1 MYSHLS
7 SVSPSLQLI
16 RSVQNV
22 GVHAVGF
29 STRLQPSQLYGY
41 VLQQI
46 MPDVSEVLL
55 RFMDTVHATFE
66 HTLPHNCPD
75 PRSYSRRCSG
85 LGVGR
90 LLTFWHCI
98 ALESRQSEAMA
109 KFTIFRFQ
117 TFPKIRQ
124 LHCHAPDCQEVT

>member
-55 RFMDTVHATFE
+55 RFMDTVHTTFE

-75 PRSYSRRCSG
+75 PRSYSWRGSG

-90 LLTFWHCI
+90 HL
-98 ALESRQSEAMA
+98 
-109 KFTIFRFQ
+109 
-117 TFPKIRQ
+117 
-124 LHCHAPDCQEVT
+124 